1 MNVGYIVE
9 PNSKGQIVIP
19 KSVRDKIGIDK
30 DILLNLTVRGNGIY
44 LTPIKHVISDLNE
57 EDYYIK
63 ILEKTQGAW
72 GTLDNETFKRR
83 RKIELKA
90 AKARKNQW

>member
-1 MNVGYIVE
+1 MKVGYIVE

-19 KSVRDKIGIDK
+19 KEVRDKIGIDK
-30 DILLNLTVRGNGIY
+30 NMLLNLIIRGNGIY
-44 LTPIKHVISDLNE
+44 LVPIKHVISDLNE

-72 GTLDNETFKRR
+72 GALDDGTFLRR